1 MNNRD
6 LLYQFVQSAEEQRK
20 RRNFDAFMDGLESDL
35 IKDLNEIYASGDM
48 KRYHQYVHNVKKTT
62 GFTILRNSN
71 GEHKLQY

>member
-6 LLYQFVQSAEEQRK
+6 LLYQFMKAANEQRE
-20 RRNFDAFMDGLESDL
+20 RRNFDAFMDGFEFGL

-48 KRYHQYVHNVKKTT
+48 ERYKRYVHNIKEKT
-62 GFTILRNSN
+62 GFKVLRNSK